1 MPSADQ
7 VYPEFILELKVCP
20 EVQWTGVDRSTFG
33 TGGSGWFHGAG
44 KIL

>member
-20 EVQWTGVDRSTFG
+20 EVQRTGTGSTFG
-33 TGGSGWFHGAG
+33 SGGFRWVFDGAG